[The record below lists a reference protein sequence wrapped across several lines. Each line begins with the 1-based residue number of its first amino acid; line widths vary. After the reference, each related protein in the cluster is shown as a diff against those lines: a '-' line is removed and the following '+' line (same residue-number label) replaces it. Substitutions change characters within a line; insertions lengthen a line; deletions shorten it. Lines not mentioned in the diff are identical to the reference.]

1 MGCFMFHGKSQL
13 RAHRLFFSYHYIF
26 HNPLLY
32 YSVPLS
38 FQSWKEVEV
47 SVNCKKCARVLE
59 VKIVLQQNYFML
71 IGGYHY
77 FMLIG
82 GYHYIYM
89 QLNIKY

>member
-1 MGCFMFHGKSQL
+1 MN
-13 RAHRLFFSYHYIF
+13 Y
-26 HNPLLY
+26 
-32 YSVPLS
+32 
-38 FQSWKEVEV
+38 
-47 SVNCKKCARVLE
+47 KKCARVLE

-89 QLNIKY
+89 